1 MGGPKPH
8 TTIWAIH
15 EKDLLV
21 EIMLED
27 FKLACMSDNSF
38 KDVTWNCVKTLL
50 ENLDPPV
57 MCTLRVIKSQASK
70 VMLA

>member
-1 MGGPKPH
+1 MGGSKPH
-8 TTIWAIH
+8 ITVWATH

-27 FKLACMSDNSF
+27 FKLACMSDNGF
-38 KDVTWNCVKTLL
+38 KNVTWNCVKTSL

-57 MCTLRVIKSQASK
+57 MRTLQAIKSQASK